1 MLGRGQSRHVGRH
14 DDDEDR
20 HHGLELDPV
29 GIASK
34 GGIARLYLKHRQKV
48 PLQSAGND
56 ENAAKQGKLEDQQAS
71 VFRSDQARYITDK
84 VPGQQRPADQDDAH
98 RDDREPRK
106 AAQDDGGQSPRV
118 IRDRSRSNQ

>member
-1 MLGRGQSRHVGRH
+1 MKRVGTPGIAQVAANEKRNGSGQSRHVGRH

-34 GGIARLYLKHRQKV
+34 GRIARLYLKHRQKV

-56 ENAAKQGKLEDQQAS
+56 EDAAKQGELEDQQAS
-71 VFRSDQARYITDK
+71 VFRSDQA
-84 VPGQQRPADQDDAH
+84 
-98 RDDREPRK
+98 
-106 AAQDDGGQSPRV
+106 
-118 IRDRSRSNQ
+118 